1 MIRKV
6 TLFLLLIIPC
16 WLVSME
22 PGDKVENFRLLD
34 QKGGSHELFYY
45 DDQKALIFLV
55 QGNGCPIVRHAAA
68 RFQELKDIY
77 KDQEVEFFMINSNLQ
92 DNRLT
97 IREEAKEYNYDLRI
111 LVDDSQIIGESL
123 KLSRTG
129 EVFIINPKNWSVAY
143 IGAIDD
149 RLTYENQKEKR
160 TDPCLYLERN
170 LLGA

>member
-1 MIRKV
+1 MIRKA
-6 TLFLLLIIPC
+6 TLFLLLIIPS

-45 DDQKALIFLV
+45 NDQKALIFLV

-123 KLSRTG
+123 ELSRTG

-149 RLTYENQKEKR
+149 RFFGFIMKTSPVRHNSK
-160 TDPCLYLERN
+160 DSPII
-170 LLGA
+170 

>member
-1 MIRKV
+1 MIRKA
-6 TLFLLLIIPC
+6 TLFLLLIIPS

-92 DNRLT
+92 DDHVT
-97 IREEAKEYNYDLRI
+97 IKEEAKEYSYDLRI

-123 KLSRTG
+123 GLSRTG
-129 EVFIINPKNWSVAY
+129 EAVSYTHLTLPTIYSV
-143 IGAIDD
+143 
-149 RLTYENQKEKR
+149 
-160 TDPCLYLERN
+160 
-170 LLGA
+170 